1 MVAAPDL
8 GSGASRRG
16 GSSPF
21 IRTNDSPDVF
31 RGIFFIK
38 KIVNSDSE
46 KMNITQEKLNDL
58 NAVIKI
64 SIAPEDYTEK
74 VEKTIKDQAKKAT
87 LPGFRKGMVP
97 VAHIKKMYGRS
108 ILVEEINKMLSDTLN
123 NYLSENKVEI
133 LGQPLPK
140 VDESKEFKWDF
151 TDAFEFEYEI
161 GLAPAVELSIGA
173 ADEFKAYQVKA
184 DDETLASRVKNIRKS
199 YGKMTNPEVSAD
211 EDVLYADLAELSA
224 DGSVFEGGINHTGS
238 IRLDQV
244 TDENVKQSLIGLK
257 KDDVVQLDLQ
267 QAFGNNEN
275 VIAKLLDITEDAAKE
290 LKSTFQVTVKN
301 VNRLEEADLNQEFF
315 DKIFGEGVVTDEAG
329 FTAKITE
336 EIEGMFKQDA
346 DRKLQNDIYTKL
358 TEEIKM
364 ELPDEFL
371 RKWLKATNEKLTDE
385 ELAEGYDDFAKNLKW
400 TLIENKI
407 IKDNNIEIKYDEVFA
422 TAKERLDAQFRM
434 YSPAPM
440 PDDQLTQYTTT
451 FLQERDNANRIF
463 EEVKALKVFN
473 HIKSVAT
480 ISEEEIAY
488 NKFIEM
494 N

>member
-1 MVAAPDL
+1 
-8 GSGASRRG
+8 
-16 GSSPF
+16 
-21 IRTNDSPDVF
+21 
-31 RGIFFIK
+31 
-38 KIVNSDSE
+38 
-46 KMNITQEKLNDL
+46 MNITQEKINDL
-58 NAVIKI
+58 NAVVKI
-64 SIAPEDYTEK
+64 QIAPEDYTEK
-74 VEKTIKDQAKKAT
+74 VDKSIKEQAKKAN

-97 VAHIKKMYGRS
+97 AAHIKKMYGKS
-108 ILVEEINKMLSDTLN
+108 ILVEQINTMLSETLN
-123 NYLSENKVEI
+123 SYLTENKVEI
-133 LGQPLPK
+133 LGQPLPV
-140 VDESKEFKWDF
+140 VDDSKEFKWDN
-151 TDAFEFEYEI
+151 TDDFEFEYEL
-161 GLAPAVELSIGA
+161 GLAPAIELSIGA
-173 ADEFKAYQVKA
+173 ENTFTEYIVKA
-184 DDETLASRVKNIRKS
+184 DEETLASRVKNIRKS

-211 EDVLYADLAELSA
+211 DDVLYAELTQLSP
-224 DGSVFEGGINHTGS
+224 DGSIFEDGIKHTGS

-244 TDENVKQSLIGLK
+244 VDDAIKQSLIGIK
-257 KDDVVQLDLQ
+257 KDDELQLDLQ
-267 QAFGNNEN
+267 KTFGNNETI
-275 VIAKLLDITEDAAKE
+275 IAKLLDITDEEAKD
-290 LKSTFQVTVKN
+290 LQSTFQVTIKN

-315 DKIFGEGVVTDEAG
+315 DKIFGEGIVTDEAG

-358 TEEIKM
+358 IESVNI

-407 IKDNNIEIKYDEVFA
+407 IKDNSIEIKYEDVFA

-434 YSPAPM
+434 YSPSPM
-440 PDDQLTQYTTT
+440 PEDQLGQYTAT
-451 FLQERDNANRIF
+451 FLKEKDNANKIF

-480 ISEEEIAY
+480 LNQEEVPY

-494 N
+494 V